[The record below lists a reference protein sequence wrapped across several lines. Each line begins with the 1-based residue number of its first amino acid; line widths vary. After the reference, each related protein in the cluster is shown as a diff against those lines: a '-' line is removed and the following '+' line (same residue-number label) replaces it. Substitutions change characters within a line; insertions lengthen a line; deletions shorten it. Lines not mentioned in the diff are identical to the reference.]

1 MDATKLAAFVSL
13 MVALSV
19 ATERLVEIIKG
30 QFSLLNCERPD
41 PVAEG
46 RRKSALQLLA
56 VVAGVFTA
64 WSASPYLPADLAR
77 PAESWQIFGLG
88 LLASGGS
95 GFWNSIATYVL
106 KLKDVKEAEAKQ
118 ADQAAKA

>member
-1 MDATKLAAFVSL
+1 MDSSKLAAFVSL
-13 MVALSV
+13 MIALSV

-30 QFSLLNCERPD
+30 QFSYLNCERPD
-41 PVAEG
+41 PVGEG
-46 RRKSALQLLA
+46 RRKSVLQLLA
-56 VVAGVFTA
+56 VGAGVFTA
-64 WSASPYLPADLAR
+64 WGASPYLPSEFTGST
-77 PAESWQIFGLG
+77 ESWRIFGLG

-118 ADQAAKA
+118 AEKALKV